1 MRAVSVVALS
11 LLALLPV
18 AASAGDE
25 IAFAPSDRPSIT
37 ETDRAAIADY
47 YRSEYRNGDCPDGLV
62 HTEQGCS
69 RKPLWTLGAPID
81 PTVPVEA
88 LPAPLLAQLSPAPEG
103 TRYIRVADRVLLM
116 EIKSRMIQ
124 AELLDLGRVGFGR
137 LAPRLRLSGGSGAS
151 R

>member
-18 AASAGDE
+18 PAGAVDE
-25 IAFAPSDRPSIT
+25 IAFAPSDRSIA
-37 ETDRAAIADY
+37 EPDRAAIADY
-47 YRSEYRNGDCPDGLV
+47 YRSEYRQGHCPDGLV
-62 HTEQGCS
+62 RTEQGCS
-69 RKPLWTLGAPID
+69 RTPLWTLGAPLD
-81 PTVPVEA
+81 PAVPVEA
-88 LPAPLLAQLSPAPEG
+88 LPAPLLAQLSPAPDG

-116 EIKSRMIQ
+116 EIKSRVIQ

-137 LAPRLRLSGGSGAS
+137 VTPRLRLSGGSGAF